1 MFLGFDIGA
10 ASLKGALP
18 DSDDRAVA
26 SAGADLP
33 GQMRAVSLDAVRKRA
48 WRSETFR
55 FDAARAAPF
64 AASHARWRR
73 FAPFAKEI
81 RQ

>member
-10 ASLKGALP
+10 ASLKAVLP

-26 SAGADLP
+26 GAGADLP
-33 GQMRAVSLDAVRKRA
+33 SQMR
-48 WRSETFR
+48 T
-55 FDAARAAPF
+55 
-64 AASHARWRR
+64 ASHARWRR
-73 FAPFAKEI
+73 VTPFAKEI